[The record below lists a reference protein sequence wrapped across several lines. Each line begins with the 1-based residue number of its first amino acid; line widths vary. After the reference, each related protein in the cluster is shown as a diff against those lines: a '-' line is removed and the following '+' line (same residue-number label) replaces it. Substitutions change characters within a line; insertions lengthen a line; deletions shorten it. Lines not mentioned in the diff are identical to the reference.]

1 MALIFAA
8 VFLLFLPAAIAAG
21 LMLLLRL
28 WRERLAPRTRI
39 ALSAF
44 GAGLLP
50 MAIPLWAASGAED
63 GGAAAAILFG
73 AAVIALLVGLPTAY
87 IMERNWTREETPP
100 DLDAFR

>member
-8 VFLLFLPAAIAAG
+8 VFFLVLPAAIAAG

-28 WRERLAPRTRI
+28 WRERLAPHTRI

-44 GAGLLP
+44 GGGLLP
-50 MAIPLWAASGAED
+50 MALPLWATLGE
-63 GGAAAAILFG
+63 GEGAATAGILFI
-73 AAVIALLVGLPTAY
+73 AAVIALPTAY